1 MITVKQR
8 WPAWAQETSRS
19 RSYVKCGNIELFSC
33 QGSVLYASLQV
44 MLSGMEGA
52 ARSRRSLPAAL
63 ACATLISLA
72 IACSPFGVLPATDAQ
87 KVVPF
92 VTPPSPARLAYVTG
106 TARSAPAVW
115 AVRANEKRGVRL
127 GPGIEPLLSPD
138 GRAVAA
144 ASFGGASAL
153 IVYSTVGGRTGS
165 YLSSAAA
172 TAQPVAWS
180 HDSRY
185 LAIVSEP
192 SNPPADPFAEPG
204 ARLQVIDTLTGAIFT
219 LAEGQI
225 FGASFA
231 PESSDRLAFGL
242 ASSAAPSAPVNIYIA
257 NPNGTPNVSVA
268 KPPPNEEFVPLPGG
282 GSAVR
287 FTSDGRSLNPVWGSR
302 YIAYD
307 RERLR
312 PNFAPRYD
320 IWLGLPANPGF
331 ARRLTNVPAGKL
343 VTGLV
348 PLAFSAAGD
357 RLLAEFEG
365 QDTSEAWTVRVPSG
379 RARRLT
385 VRRQAVQGA
394 GISRDGRTVLIE
406 QGAFENPPSRG
417 RIASI
422 PFAGGRPRVLVAH
435 GAQPRLESLTR
446 CPLLR

>member
-1 MITVKQR
+1 
-8 WPAWAQETSRS
+8 
-19 RSYVKCGNIELFSC
+19 
-33 QGSVLYASLQV
+33 
-44 MLSGMEGA
+44 MLRDVEGA
-52 ARSRRSLPAAL
+52 VRLTRPILAAL
-63 ACATLISLA
+63 ACGALISAA
-72 IACSPFGVLPATDAQ
+72 IAWAPFGALPATDAQ
-87 KVVPF
+87 KAAPDL
-92 VTPPSPARLAYVTG
+92 TPSPPARLAYVTG

-115 AVRANEKRGVRL
+115 AVRADEKRGVRL

-144 ASFGGASAL
+144 ASSGLGSSAL
-153 IVYSTVGGRTGS
+153 IVYSTVGGSTGR
-165 YLSSAAA
+165 YLSSAGA
-172 TAQPVAWS
+172 TAQPLAWS
-180 HDSRY
+180 RDSRY
-185 LAIVSEP
+185 LAIVTEP
-192 SNPPADPFAEPG
+192 SNPPAEPFAEPG

-231 PESSDRLAFGL
+231 PDGSDRLAFGF
-242 ASSAAPSAPVNIYIA
+242 ASSAAPSAPVNVYIA
-257 NPNGTPNVSVA
+257 NPTGKPNVYVGN
-268 KPPPNEEFVPLPGG
+268 PPPDEEFVPLPGG

-287 FTSDGRSLNPVWGSR
+287 FTPDGRSLNPVWGSR

-312 PNFAPRYD
+312 PGFAPRYD

-331 ARRLTNVPAGKL
+331 ARRLTNVPAGNL

-348 PLAFSAAGD
+348 PFAFSAAGD

-365 QDTSEAWTVRVPSG
+365 QDTSEAWAVRVPSG

-385 VRRQAVQGA
+385 IRGQAVQGA
-394 GISRDGRTVLIE
+394 AISRDGRTVLIE

-417 RIASI
+417 RVASI

-435 GAQPRLESLTR
+435 GAQPSWNR
-446 CPLLR
+446 